1 MSYTIDMYNVCCL
14 YSFEMLGK
22 CQCTAGYKGRD
33 CEVPCERGRYGIGCA
48 YRCDCEHANS
58 EGCDHV
64 TGKCICNSGW
74 RGKTYKTILMYNVFS
89 LDIYCI
95 VATRAT

>member
-1 MSYTIDMYNVCCL
+1 MERKIIIIMPTYIRLNHVVA
-14 YSFEMLGK
+14 FEILGK

-74 RGKTYKTILMYNVFS
+74 RGKKYRTILIYNVS
-89 LDIYCI
+89 VQISQP
-95 VATRAT
+95 VQ

>member
-1 MSYTIDMYNVCCL
+1 MHKGFLLLQIVCRIL
-14 YSFEMLGK
+14 VANWNFGSIYIVVAFEILGK

-74 RGKTYKTILMYNVFS
+74 RGKTYQYN
-89 LDIYCI
+89 L
-95 VATRAT
+95 

>member
-1 MSYTIDMYNVCCL
+1 MERKIIIIIVPTYTRLNHVVA
-14 YSFEMLGK
+14 FEILGK

-74 RGKTYKTILMYNVFS
+74 RGKTYKYN
-89 LDIYCI
+89 L
-95 VATRAT
+95 

>member
-74 RGKTYKTILMYNVFS
+74 RGKRYKTVFNV
-89 LDIYCI
+89 
-95 VATRAT
+95 